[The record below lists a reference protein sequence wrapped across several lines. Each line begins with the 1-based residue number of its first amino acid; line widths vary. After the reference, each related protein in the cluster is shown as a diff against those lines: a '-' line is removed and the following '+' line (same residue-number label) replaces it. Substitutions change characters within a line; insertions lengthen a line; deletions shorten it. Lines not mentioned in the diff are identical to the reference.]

1 MNDTAAE
8 LAARAQEF
16 ATRGLGYAQD
26 ATDRARRQLNDAA
39 DATGR
44 YVAEQP
50 GKSLLMAVV
59 AGAAMGAT
67 VAALLSR
74 RSRF

>member
-16 ATRGLGYAQD
+16 ATRSLGYAQD

-50 GKSLLMAVV
+50 GKSLLLAVA
-59 AGAAMGAT
+59 AGAAVGAA
-67 VAALLSR
+67 VAALVSR
-74 RSRF
+74 RNRY